1 MNNDNLGPA
10 MSTSMNAGAKKS
22 GRGLMTSIVII
33 VLVIVVI
40 LLMMSKNKMTP
51 EETGTMQ
58 GENAALSPADEQAAG
73 TEATAGFSTS
83 DDLDSIETDLNA
95 AEASE
100 FE

>member
-10 MSTSMNAGAKKS
+10 MSTSMNTGGKKS
-22 GRGLMTSIVII
+22 GHGLMTSIVII
-33 VLVIVVI
+33 VLVIVAI
-40 LLMMSKNKMTP
+40 LLAMSKNKMVTDD
-51 EETGTMQ
+51 TTVQ
-58 GENAALSPADEQAAG
+58 GDNTTLSPADEQAAG
-73 TEATAGFSTS
+73 AEATAGFSTS